1 MLSGIN
7 FSPPLYFLFNFIAQL
22 IYPWSIEFL
31 RFESVIWTLFGVTLT
46 FLVCRNAFGNNA
58 AIISV
63 LLVISQSSLLLQQSL
78 EARHYTMFF
87 ACGSWVLYET
97 NRCKL
102 HKQNSKEHILLFSSH
117 LSLCLVHYL
126 GIIFSGFLV
135 LAIFFV
141 KTGIPITKRVP
152 YSVYTSW
159 CLTASIYIFMLYKQ
173 SSHLNTWYKHNDLNS
188 LLSVYN
194 DSIFILVLTLP
205 VIFLI
210 LSYKVKNTQNSGL
223 PTNHSIL
230 IVTSLLWLA
239 TPLTFWILSHCSDY
253 NLFKDRYFIPKEAA
267 LVVIV
272 AFVINKFQAKF
283 NTTKRSLFP
292 ALAIMIFSLF
302 IITIEFK
309 RSLFAMDPDRNF
321 HHWLLVKDKISKS
334 KLPLVFV
341 GDPLFFPN
349 AYKLPEKTYFLLNDK
364 SLCSIYTQF
373 SEKIKVVNFKELNE
387 FNSFILISARNDLPK
402 LNSSAFEITNLGK
415 FHVKLSLVCTKFEK
429 MKSPEPAPPA

>member
-7 FSPPLYFLFNFIAQL
+7 FSPPLYFLFNFIGQL

-31 RFESVIWTLFGVTLT
+31 RFESVIWTIFGVILT
-46 FLVCRNAFGNNA
+46 FLVCRNAFGNSA
-58 AIISV
+58 SVISV

-97 NRCKL
+97 NRYKL
-102 HKQNSKEHILLFSSH
+102 QKQNLKGHIFLCSSH

-135 LAIFFV
+135 LALFFV
-141 KTGIPITKRVP
+141 NTGIPITKRVP

-159 CLTASIYIFMLYKQ
+159 CVTASIYIFMLYKQ

-283 NTTKRSLFP
+283 HTTKRSLFP

-321 HHWLLVKDKISKS
+321 HHWMIVNDKFVSTDI
-334 KLPLVFV
+334 PVVFTE
-341 GDPLFFPN
+341 DPFFFPN
-349 AYKLPEKTYFLLNDK
+349 AYRFHKNCFFLINSTELAEVYEKFSNRINVINNKNLKNFESFFLVSDSDFNTNEIDANFIQQDSVVLQNGLKTYITLFR
-364 SLCSIYTQF
+364 SIM
-373 SEKIKVVNFKELNE
+373 S
-387 FNSFILISARNDLPK
+387 
-402 LNSSAFEITNLGK
+402 
-415 FHVKLSLVCTKFEK
+415 
-429 MKSPEPAPPA
+429 

>member
-7 FSPPLYFLFNFIAQL
+7 FSPPLYFLINFATQL

-31 RFESVIWTLFGVTLT
+31 RLESVIWTILGVILT
-46 FLVCRNAFGNNA
+46 FLVCRKSFGNNA
-58 AIISV
+58 AIIAV
-63 LLVISQSSLLLQQSL
+63 LLVISQSSLLLQQCL

-87 ACGSWVLYET
+87 ACGSWVLYEL
-97 NRCKL
+97 NRYKFQ
-102 HKQNSKEHILLFSSH
+102 KQNLKTHVLLCISH

-126 GIIFSGFLV
+126 GIIFSGFLA
-135 LAIFFV
+135 LALFFA
-141 KTGIPITKRVP
+141 TPGTASTKRVP
-152 YSVYTSW
+152 YSIYISW
-159 CLTASIYIFMLYKQ
+159 CISTSIYIFMLYHQ
-173 SSHLNTWYKHNDLNS
+173 SSHLNTWYKQNDLNS

-205 VIFLI
+205 TIFFI
-210 LSYKVKNTQNSGL
+210 LSYKVKKTLNSAL
-223 PTNHSIL
+223 PTKHSIL
-230 IVTSLLWLA
+230 IITSLLWLA
-239 TPLTFWILSHCSDY
+239 TPLAFWILSHCSDY

-267 LVVIV
+267 LIVIV

-283 NTTKRSLFP
+283 YTTKRSLFP

-349 AYKLPEKTYFLLNDK
+349 AYKHFEKAYFLVDDERL
-364 SLCSIYTQF
+364 SLIYSQF
-373 SEKIKVVNFKELNE
+373 SAKIKVVNQQALEG
-387 FNSFILISARNDLPK
+387 FNSFILVSDKNDFPK

-415 FHVKLSLVCTKFEK
+415 FHEKLPLVCTKFK
-429 MKSPEPAPPA
+429 RKTS